1 MSITKKINILLA
13 CIALLFSLLVIQ
25 DTFAKYLTDA
35 EGEADMNI
43 ARWKIL
49 VNNKDIRNNSDISET
64 ITPTFLENE
73 HIAQNIIAPTS
84 EGYFDIIIDHTAADV
99 SFNYKITSSPNTNSS
114 VSDIVTTGYSIN
126 GGEIISLTEEN
137 NLISNDVLY
146 SSTNTNKVIEIRIY
160 IKWDD
165 SETNT
170 MNNEEDTN
178 ATKNSVP
185 AKLDVKLSFKQIAE
199 TPTN

>member
-1 MSITKKINILLA
+1 MSTTKKINILLA

-25 DTFAKYLTDA
+25 ETFAKYLTDA
-35 EGEADMNI
+35 DGEADMNI

-49 VNNKDIRNNSDISET
+49 VNNKDIRNNSDISQT
-64 ITPTFLENE
+64 LTPTFLENE

-126 GGEIISLTEEN
+126 GGEIIPLTEEN
-137 NLISNDVLY
+137 NLISNDALY
-146 SSTNTNKVIEIRIY
+146 SSTNTNKIIEIRIY

-165 SETNT
+165 SETNK

-178 ATKNSVP
+178 ATKNSTP
-185 AKLDVKLSFKQIAE
+185 AKLDVNLAFKQIAE
-199 TPTN
+199 TPSS

>member
-25 DTFAKYLTDA
+25 ETFAKYLTGAD
-35 EGEADMNI
+35 GEADMNI

-49 VNNKDIRNNSDISET
+49 VNNKDIRNNSDISQT
-64 ITPTFLENE
+64 LTPTFLENE

-146 SSTNTNKVIEIRIY
+146 SSTNTTKLIEIRIY

-165 SETNT
+165 SETNK

-185 AKLDVKLSFKQIAE
+185 AKLDVKLSFKQIAD

>member
-1 MSITKKINILLA
+1 MRITKKINILLA

-73 HIAQNIIAPTS
+73 HIAKNIIAPTS
-84 EGYFDIIIDHTAADV
+84 EGYFDIVIDHTAADV
-99 SFNYKITSSPNTNSS
+99 SFNYKITLSPNTNSS

-126 GGEIISLTEEN
+126 GGEITSLTDGETE
-137 NLISNDVLY
+137 ISNDVLY
-146 SSTNTNKVIEIRIY
+146 SKTDTNKVIEIRIY

-165 SETNT
+165 SETNKMDNT
-170 MNNEEDTN
+170 EDTN
-178 ATKNSVP
+178 ATKNGTP
-185 AKLDVKLSFKQIAE
+185 AKLDVNLSFKQIAD
-199 TPTN
+199 TKGS

>member
-1 MSITKKINILLA
+1 MSTTKKINILLA

-25 DTFAKYLTDA
+25 ETFAKYLTDA
-35 EGEADMNI
+35 DGEADMNI

-49 VNNKDIRNNSDISET
+49 VNNKDIRNNSDISQT
-64 ITPTFLENE
+64 LTPTFLENE

-99 SFNYKITSSPNTNSS
+99 SFNYKITSNPNTNSS

-126 GGEIISLTEEN
+126 GGEIIPLTEEN

-146 SSTNTNKVIEIRIY
+146 SNTNINKIIEVRIY

-165 SETNT
+165 SETNK

-178 ATKNSVP
+178 ATKSSAP
-185 AKLDVKLSFKQIAE
+185 AKLDVNLAFKQIAE
-199 TPTN
+199 TPSS

>member
-1 MSITKKINILLA
+1 MNITKKINILLA

-25 DTFAKYLTDA
+25 ETFAKYLTDA
-35 EGEADMNI
+35 DGEADMNI

-49 VNNKDIRNNSDISET
+49 VNNKDIRNNSDISQT
-64 ITPTFLENE
+64 LTPTFLENE

-126 GGEIISLTEEN
+126 GGEIIPLTEEN

-146 SSTNTNKVIEIRIY
+146 SNTNINKIIEVRIY
-160 IKWDD
+160 INWDD
-165 SETNT
+165 SETNK

-178 ATKNSVP
+178 ATKSSAP
-185 AKLDVKLSFKQIAE
+185 AKLDVNLAFKQIAE
-199 TPTN
+199 TPSS